1 MPIAASPRRAGRVLL
16 ALLLAAAALLAL
28 LPAGADARTVSTTP
42 TRIDREAGV
51 RLEAWVSRPAR
62 PARAQLPLVVLIG
75 SWNGQSYLDLLA
87 ARRLAARGYVVVT
100 YATRGAP
107 GSGGFNS
114 MAGPEDLADASA
126 VIDWALA
133 RTGAD
138 PERIG
143 VGGASYGAGLA
154 LLTAAHDPR
163 VRAVVSLSGWGD
175 LAESLYPGQTRNAA
189 IALIMRNTGNDE
201 GRTDARFNDRWRL
214 FQRGWDIPGFLT
226 LMRERSPVTYVDRL
240 NTRRT
245 AVFLAHTWNETAFPP
260 DQLITF
266 YEQLTGPRRLELRP
280 GEHISAETPAR
291 FGLDNDV
298 WSGVMRW
305 FDTTLASGDTSRGGA
320 GIWLRPRSSSGSRPA
335 ETYTTWSDVGP
346 RERTFALGAGPRG
359 GTLTD
364 APAAGDWRL
373 RVDPGTD
380 VALQA
385 GIPIVSHFA
394 ESYRLSPPFTFLR
407 AISRRHNGLFL
418 GEPLPAPLRLRG
430 RPRLRMTLTPSAR
443 KATIVV
449 HLLAVARDGRAY
461 QILHEPHTI
470 RNAVPGEPVEID
482 MPLRSTAYDVHA
494 GHRLLLAVSTFDFL
508 YYLDTNPRGAP
519 IVLSGGPGRPASA
532 TLPLR

>member
-1 MPIAASPRRAGRVLL
+1 MPRAVAVRILGS
-16 ALLLAAAALLAL
+16 LLLVATLLVTAPAA
-28 LPAGADARTVSTTP
+28 ADARSVTTTP

-62 PARAQLPLVVLIG
+62 PARARLPLVVLIG

-138 PERIG
+138 PERVG

-163 VRAVVSLSGWGD
+163 VRAVASLSGWGD

-201 GRTDARFNDRWRL
+201 GRTDDRFNDRWRM
-214 FQRGWDIPGFLT
+214 FQLGRDIPGFLA

-240 NTRRT
+240 NARNT

-260 DQLITF
+260 DQLIAF
-266 YEQLTGPRRLELRP
+266 YERLTGPRRLELRP

-305 FDTTLASGDTSRGGA
+305 FDTTLASGDTSRGGS

-335 ETYTTWSDVGP
+335 ETYAAWSEIGP
-346 RERTFALGAGPRG
+346 GKRTFTLGATAGG
-359 GTLTD
+359 GTLSD
-364 APAAGDWRL
+364 APTAGTWRL
-373 RVDPGTD
+373 RVDPGRD
-380 VALQA
+380 AALQA

-418 GEPLPAPLRLRG
+418 GAALPEPLRLRG
-430 RPRLRMTLTPSAR
+430 RPRLRVTLTPSAA

-470 RNAVPGEPVEID
+470 RGATPGEPIDVD

-494 GHRLLLAVSTFDFL
+494 GHRLLLAISTFDLL

-519 IVLSGGPGRPASA
+519 LTFSGGPDRPAVL
-532 TLPLR
+532 TLPVR

>member
-1 MPIAASPRRAGRVLL
+1 MPAAVSPRWAGVLL
-16 ALLLAAAALLAL
+16 GLAL
-28 LPAGADARTVSTTP
+28 IVICVVAPAGADARSVSTTP
-42 TRIDREAGV
+42 TRIDREPGV

-62 PARAQLPLVVLIG
+62 PGRARLPLVVLIG

-107 GSGGFNS
+107 GSGGVNS

-138 PERIG
+138 PDRVG

-163 VRAVVSLSGWGD
+163 VRTVISLSGWGD
-175 LAESLYPGQTRNAA
+175 LAESLYPGETRNAA

-201 GRTDARFNDRWRL
+201 GRTDDRFNDRWRM
-214 FQRGWDIPGFLT
+214 FQLGWDIPGFLA

-240 NTRRT
+240 NARGT

-260 DQLITF
+260 DQLIDF
-266 YEQLTGPRRLELRP
+266 YDRLTGPRRLELRP

-291 FGLDNDV
+291 FGLPNDV
-298 WSGVMRW
+298 WNGVMRW
-305 FDTTLASGDTSRGGA
+305 FDTTLASGEPSRGGS
-320 GIWLRPRSSSGSRPA
+320 GIWLRPRSSSGMRPA
-335 ETYTTWSDVGP
+335 ETYARWSDVGP
-346 RERTFALGAGPRG
+346 GARTFALGSGPGG
-359 GTLTD
+359 GTLAETQ
-364 APAAGDWRL
+364 ARSDWRL
-373 RVDPGTD
+373 RVDPGRD

-418 GEPLPAPLRLRG
+418 GEPLAAPLRLRG
-430 RPRLRMTLTPSAR
+430 RPRLRVTLTPSAP

-449 HLLAVARDGRAY
+449 HLLAVGRDGRAY
-461 QILHEPHTI
+461 QILHEPRTL
-470 RNAVPGEPVEID
+470 RNVTPGVPVPID

-494 GHRLLLAVSTFDFL
+494 GHRLLLAISTFDLL
-508 YYLDTNPRGAP
+508 YHLDVNPRGAP
-519 IVLSGGPGRPASA
+519 LVVSGGPSRAASL
-532 TLPLR
+532 TLPVR

>member
-1 MPIAASPRRAGRVLL
+1 MGTATVSRRAAR
-16 ALLLAAAALLAL
+16 ALLLVLAGL
-28 LPAGADARTVSTTP
+28 TVLAVMPAVAHGRHVTTSP

-51 RLEAWVSRPAR
+51 RLEAWVSRPTR
-62 PARAQLPLVVLIG
+62 PARARLPLVVLIG

-87 ARRLAARGYVVVT
+87 ARNLAARGYVVVT

-107 GSGGFNS
+107 GSGGVNS

-138 PERIG
+138 PERVG

-154 LLTAAHDPR
+154 LLTAAHDRR

-175 LAESLYPGQTRNAA
+175 LAASLYPGETRNAA
-189 IALIMRNTGNDE
+189 IARIMRNTGNDE
-201 GRTDARFNDRWRL
+201 GRTDDRFNDRWRM
-214 FQRGWDIPGFLT
+214 FQLGWDIPGFLA

-240 NTRRT
+240 NERGT

-260 DQLITF
+260 DQLIDF
-266 YEQLTGPRRLELRP
+266 YGRLTGPRRLELRP

-291 FGLDNDV
+291 FGLPNDV

-305 FDTTLASGDTSRGGA
+305 FDTTLASGDPPRGGA

-335 ETYTTWSDVGP
+335 ETYERWSDVG
-346 RERTFALGAGPRG
+346 RGERTFALGAGPGG
-359 GTLTD
+359 GTL
-364 APAAGDWRL
+364 AAAQPDGDWRL
-373 RVDPGTD
+373 RIDPGRD
-380 VALQA
+380 AALQA

-418 GEPLPAPLRLRG
+418 GPPLTVPLRLRG
-430 RPRLRMTLTPSAR
+430 RPRLRVTLTPSAET
-443 KATIVV
+443 ATIIV

-461 QILHEPHTI
+461 QILHEPRTV
-470 RNAVPGEPVEID
+470 RGATPGVPVEID
-482 MPLRSTAYDVHA
+482 MPLRSTAYDVQA
-494 GHRLLLAVSTFDFL
+494 GHRLLLAISTWDLL
-508 YYLDTNPRGAP
+508 YYLDANPRDAP
-519 IVLSGGPGRPASA
+519 LLLSGGPDRPATL
-532 TLPLR
+532 TLPVR